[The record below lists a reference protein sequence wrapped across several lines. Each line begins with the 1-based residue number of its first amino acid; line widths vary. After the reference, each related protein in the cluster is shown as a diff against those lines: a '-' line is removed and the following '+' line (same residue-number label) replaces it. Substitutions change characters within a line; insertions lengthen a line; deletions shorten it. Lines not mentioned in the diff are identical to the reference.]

1 MSLSQSIL
9 HANISERLTCES
21 SRRKTRETKAPKIL
35 LPQAEKKNCTPP
47 LRTSDFTRLETILS
61 HPEWKNIIEKYNKK
75 ISVALANVYD
85 IVKDTVITWTTA
97 TLSRLSE
104 IIFFCVT
111 KERLVVL
118 NSIWS
123 PYQKIK
129 TYLLTTNTSIT
140 RNLNINQQLSP
151 EYHEAEGGVH
161 QQTESINKKLIMKN
175 PQKCRAYFIPT
186 CDEAQKFLLDLGTG

>member
-47 LRTSDFTRLETILS
+47 LRTSDFTSLETILS

-104 IIFFCVT
+104 IFFLC
-111 KERLVVL
+111 KEGATRCLEFNLEPVSKNKNVFVDYKYI
-118 NSIWS
+118 NHTEPQHQSATFSRIPRS
-123 PYQKIK
+123 RGRR
-129 TYLLTTNTSIT
+129 TSA
-140 RNLNINQQLSP
+140 N
-151 EYHEAEGGVH
+151 
-161 QQTESINKKLIMKN
+161 
-175 PQKCRAYFIPT
+175 
-186 CDEAQKFLLDLGTG
+186 